1 MYKKLLIILLA
12 FGFAGSVYAEM
23 LKGRISSVSKK
34 AGTIKIDIKDKGPA
48 VIRIGPNTVFEGAS
62 GLKELSP
69 PDLIAA
75 DQEPGQPA
83 KSIKKIVFGLPPGVE
98 INKDELLKIM
108 SSGEKYY
115 LYDARPAKRFGGG
128 HIPTAK
134 IGFPDDKDFLSVLPE
149 DKSALLIF
157 YCGGPTCPFTGK
169 AVKKAQEA
177 GYTNLKGFQAG
188 LPGWNKAKLPVYS
201 EPKWLAKNLNP
212 QHVILD
218 VRDTAASS
226 KGHIKTA
233 VAMPVADLQAM
244 TQEFIKT
251 KTKAGLP
258 GASDKTAPIIVYA
271 DSETSD
277 AAAKG
282 YAELRKWGY
291 KKVTILDGG
300 FNGWQAAGLPTAT
313 GAAASKVVYV
323 KKLAKGAIDPKDFEM
338 LVATPGNTVFI
349 DVRDDKEAATGV
361 LKGAQHIPLDKLE
374 DSLATLPKDK
384 EIILYCANGIR
395 AQMGYEILNKQGYK
409 VRFLNE
415 EIIVDKAGNYKF

>member
-12 FGFAGSVYAEM
+12 FGFTGSLYAEV
-23 LKGRISSVSKK
+23 LKGRISNVSKK
-34 AGTIKIDIKDKGPA
+34 AGTIQIDIKKKGPA

-69 PDLIAA
+69 PDLIQAE
-75 DQEPGQPA
+75 QEPGQPA

-108 SSGEKYY
+108 GSGDKYY

-128 HIPTAK
+128 HIPTAA
-134 IGFPDDKDFLSVLPE
+134 IGFPDAKDFLSVLPE
-149 DKSALLIF
+149 DKGALLVF

-177 GYTNLKGFQAG
+177 GYTNLKGYQAG
-188 LPGWNKAKLPVYS
+188 LPGWNKAKLPVHS

-218 VRDTAASS
+218 VRDTGASS

-233 VAMPVADLQAM
+233 VAMPVANLQAM

-258 GASDKTAPIIVYA
+258 GASDKKAPIIVYA
-271 DSETSD
+271 DTESSD
-277 AAAKG
+277 AAVKG
-282 YAELRKWGY
+282 YGELRKWGY
-291 KKVTILDGG
+291 KKVTILKGG
-300 FNGWQAAGLPTAT
+300 FNGWQAAGLPVAT

-323 KKLAKGAIDPKDFEM
+323 KKLAKGAISPEDFEK
-338 LVATPGNTVFI
+338 LVKSPGDTVFI
-349 DVRDDKEAATGV
+349 DVRDDKEVTTGV
-361 LKGAQHIPLDKLE
+361 LKGAQHIALDKLE
-374 DSLATLPKDK
+374 DSAGTLPKDK

-395 AQMGYEILNKQGYK
+395 AQMGYEMLKKQGFN

-415 EIIVDKAGNYKF
+415 EIIVDKAGNYKL

>member
-12 FGFAGSVYAEM
+12 FGFTGSLYAEV
-23 LKGRISSVSKK
+23 LKGRISNVSKK
-34 AGTIKIDIKDKGPA
+34 AGTIQINIKDKGPA

-69 PDLIAA
+69 PDLIKAE
-75 DQEPGQPA
+75 QEPGQPA

-108 SSGEKYY
+108 NSGDKYY

-134 IGFPDDKDFLSVLPE
+134 IGFPDAKDFLSVLPE
-149 DKSALLIF
+149 DKGALLIF

-169 AVKKAQEA
+169 AVKKAQAA
-177 GYTNLKGFQAG
+177 GYTNLKGYQAG
-188 LPGWNKAKLPVYS
+188 LPGWNKAKLPVHS

-226 KGHIKTA
+226 KGHIKGA
-233 VAMPVADLQAM
+233 VAMPVANLQAM

-258 GASDKTAPIIVYA
+258 GASSKTAPIIVYA
-271 DSETSD
+271 DTEAAD

-291 KKVTILDGG
+291 KKVTILKGG
-300 FNGWQAAGLPTAT
+300 FNGWQTAGLPTAT
-313 GAAASKVVYV
+313 GAAASNVVYV
-323 KKLAKGAIDPKDFEM
+323 KKLAKGAVAPEEFEK
-338 LVATPGNTVFI
+338 LVKSPDSTVLI
-349 DVRDDKEAATGV
+349 DVRTDKEVSKGV
-361 LKGAQHIPLDKLE
+361 LKGAQHIPLDKLQ
-374 DSLATLPKDK
+374 DASANLPKDK

-395 AQMGYEILNKQGYK
+395 AQMGYEMLSKQGFK
-409 VRFLNE
+409 VRYLNE
-415 EIIVDKAGNYKF
+415 EIIVDKAGDYKL

>member
-12 FGFAGSVYAEM
+12 FGFTGSLYAEV
-23 LKGRISSVSKK
+23 LKGRISNVSKK
-34 AGTIKIDIKDKGPA
+34 AGTIQINIKDKGPA

-69 PDLIAA
+69 PDLIKAE
-75 DQEPGQPA
+75 QEPGQPA

-108 SSGEKYY
+108 NSGDKYY

-134 IGFPDDKDFLSVLPE
+134 IGFPDAKDFLSVLPE
-149 DKSALLIF
+149 DKGALLIF

-169 AVKKAQEA
+169 AVKKAQAA
-177 GYTNLKGFQAG
+177 GYTNLKGYQAG
-188 LPGWNKAKLPVYS
+188 LPGWNKAKLPVHS

-226 KGHIKTA
+226 KGHIKGA
-233 VAMPVADLQAM
+233 VAMPVANLQAM

-258 GASDKTAPIIVYA
+258 GASSKTAPIIVYA
-271 DSETSD
+271 DTEATD
-277 AAAKG
+277 AATKG

-291 KKVTILDGG
+291 KKVTILKGG
-300 FNGWQAAGLPTAT
+300 FNGWQTAGLPTAT
-313 GAAASKVVYV
+313 GAAASNVVYV
-323 KKLAKGAIDPKDFEM
+323 KKLAKGAVAPEEFEK
-338 LVATPGNTVFI
+338 LVKSPDSTVLI
-349 DVRDDKEAATGV
+349 DVRTDKEVSKGV
-361 LKGAQHIPLDKLE
+361 LKGAQHIPLDKLQ
-374 DSLATLPKDK
+374 DASANLPKDK

-395 AQMGYEILNKQGYK
+395 AQMGYEMLSKQGFK
-409 VRFLNE
+409 VRYLNE
-415 EIIVDKAGNYKF
+415 EIIVDKAGDYKL